1 MKALH
6 NLAPVLYV
14 LALICMAGFVAFGFA
29 VAVLERG
36 VW

>member
-1 MKALH
+1 MKTIV

-14 LALICMAGFVAFGFA
+14 LALICMAGLVAFGFA